1 MVEVLVSR
9 KKLRRETMG
18 LLRANVLITILVMTM
33 TIVELMAFGGKVH
46 ANGHHA
52 SDTGKIRGS
61 IEILRPRQ
69 GDLVEEGS
77 LIVEWR
83 VRRAEE
89 NVDETQQV
97 VIMVN
102 GLVVHVSPA
111 ENGLVSMQ
119 EVRAGVYLH
128 VHAFLARYE
137 EEEGIT
143 NVASASSVEC
153 KIISKERVKQDS
165 QVQVE
170 REPPYEYTP
179 YVPANRSGEQPGR
192 EPVIIFTFHCNR
204 PDLVLLQHRA
214 LSNFILDKF
223 KMIVINDAQSEDTRS
238 SIANAS
244 IQVGADHFL
253 TPDYFDHSDPSYVVG
268 KVVTWAVQ
276 EIALAR
282 YNDSVIFLLEGDL
295 FPIAKFSPLHF
306 IKGYNIAGTQ
316 QGRRHAKTGFLLRYL
331 WVGFLVVDL
340 RGLPN
345 KHLLNMVPTV
355 VGDVGGDTASS
366 LHHFFDA
373 SPEIKVRRVLHTSHI
388 HDESKNKDV
397 LPKEA
402 LDKYQDSFRIEIYER
417 SFLHYGSASNW
428 KIGRSFEYFNSAED
442 FLPSKTSFVFW
453 FVDSAINGSLKLD
466 DFDFVFEHGT
476 WENAIGSTLE
486 HQRKSEL

>member
-1 MVEVLVSR
+1 
-9 KKLRRETMG
+9 MG

-282 YNDSVIFLLEGDL
+282 YNDSVMYDSLFIHLAQVDEWPVIACMLHILKPISHSSDFSSGRGLIPYRKIFS
-295 FPIAKFSPLHF
+295 APLHQRVQHCR
-306 IKGYNIAGTQ
+306 NAT
-316 QGRRHAKTGFLLRYL
+316 REEACEDWL
-331 WVGFLVVDL
+331 
-340 RGLPN
+340 
-345 KHLLNMVPTV
+345 
-355 VGDVGGDTASS
+355 SS
-366 LHHFFDA
+366 K
-373 SPEIKVRRVLHTSHI
+373 IKVRRVLHTSHI

-402 LDKYQDSFRIEIYER
+402 LDKYQDSFRIEQGETPTL
-417 SFLHYGSASNW
+417 SFSFVPACQISPPHRVLKPHAHCSNW
-428 KIGRSFEYFNSAED
+428 KIGRSFD
-442 FLPSKTSFVFW
+442 
-453 FVDSAINGSLKLD
+453 AINGSLKVRAACSALVFPRFSISKTARFNLS
-466 DFDFVFEHGT
+466 DFLT
-476 WENAIGSTLE
+476 A
-486 HQRKSEL
+486 